1 MTPLV
6 VAESPRVAAS
16 EQEFSAIAPE
26 SGRRVTLLLGMDGEE
41 LEICSPEGAL
51 ELRVLLT
58 PTGPVL
64 RLEAAR
70 IEVQAP
76 EEFRVACG
84 EFHVAAERRLRLQA
98 GEDVQIAAERMQV
111 RTRDDIR
118 MNGSFVR
125 LNCPE

>member
-1 MTPLV
+1 MTPIVL
-6 VAESPRVAAS
+6 AERARIASS
-16 EQEFSAIAPE
+16 EQEFSAVAPE
-26 SGRRVTLLLGMDGEE
+26 SDRRVTLQLGADGEE
-41 LEICSPEGAL
+41 LEIRSPEGVL

-70 IEVQAP
+70 IEVQAA

-84 EFHVAAERRLRLQA
+84 EFHVAAERGLRLQA
-98 GEDVQIAAERMQV
+98 GEDVQIAGERMQV